1 MIAPLLPAHHDD
13 AIALWHAAGLT
24 RPWNDPRADL
34 ERALTGPAS
43 DVLAATAEGTVLGTV
58 MVGHDGHRGW
68 VYYVAVAESAR
79 GTGIGTALMS
89 AAEDWLRDRGIPK
102 LMLMVRADNVAVHGF
117 YEAHGYAAEDV
128 VVRSKWLDRG

>member
-1 MIAPLLPAHHDD
+1 MIAPLESAHHDA

-24 RPWNDPRADL
+24 RPWNDPRTDL
-34 ERALTGPAS
+34 DRALTGPAS
-43 DVLAATAEGTVLGTV
+43 DVLAAMAGGDLLGTV

-79 GTGIGTALMS
+79 GTGTGSALMV

-102 LMLMVRADNVAVHGF
+102 LMLMVRADNDAVHGF
-117 YEAHGYAAEDV
+117 YESRGYAAEDV